1 MGLIKTIGIDIDD
14 TITNGYQQDIEFGKK
29 FCLDNN
35 INRGFNP
42 LASYAKDMYNLTTEE
57 SKRFMDEYFPIIVRN
72 SQVNELAPIIIRK
85 LIKKYIII
93 FVTARDDHYGE
104 DSDLSP
110 IYTGKMMKTDT
121 IKWLHDNNI
130 CYDDIYFNCKDKGA
144 ACKALDIDIM
154 IDNDPKQIT
163 SCANNGILSL
173 ILSKPYNTNIENNP
187 YIIRCNSWND
197 IANYLL

>member
-14 TITNGYQQDIEFGKK
+14 TITNGYQQEIKFGKK

-93 FVTARDDHYGE
+93 FVTARDEHYGE
-104 DSDLSP
+104 NSDLSP

-130 CYDDIYFNCKDKGA
+130 CYDDIYFSCKDKGD
-144 ACKALDIDIM
+144 ACKVLDIDIM
-154 IDNDPKQIT
+154 IDNDAKQIT